1 MSGSLTGASHRTQP
15 LPWDLFEYAATS
27 HRTAAH
33 GSADSAAILCRFLES
48 MERKDR
54 RPSSALLGRS
64 SSFGGSSMGFARP
77 STPMRPSTSGG
88 RRGGGPQWAAN
99 FEPHRVVV
107 LLDLPVATEP
117 SELAVSF
124 AQAFLQ
130 NLLGS
135 SVPIHGCLFATGG
148 ARDGLRR
155 AVLHVH
161 PAR

>member
-1 MSGSLTGASHRTQP
+1 
-15 LPWDLFEYAATS
+15 
-27 HRTAAH
+27 
-33 GSADSAAILCRFLES
+33 

-64 SSFGGSSMGFARP
+64 SSFGGSSMNFARP
-77 STPMRPSTSGG
+77 TTPMRPSTSGG

-135 SVPIHGCLFATGG
+135 SVPENPRMLV
-148 ARDGLRR
+148 RNRR
-155 AVLHVH
+155 
-161 PAR
+161 R

>member
-1 MSGSLTGASHRTQP
+1 
-15 LPWDLFEYAATS
+15 
-27 HRTAAH
+27 
-33 GSADSAAILCRFLES
+33 

-77 STPMRPSTSGG
+77 ATPMRPPPSGG
-88 RRGGGPQWAAN
+88 SRRGGGPQWAAN

-124 AQAFLQ
+124 CTGLLAKSVGFL
-130 NLLGS
+130 S
-135 SVPIHGCLFATGG
+135 P
-148 ARDGLRR
+148 
-155 AVLHVH
+155 
-161 PAR
+161 

>member
-1 MSGSLTGASHRTQP
+1 MGQIFSRASSRGSMSGSLTGASHRTQP

-77 STPMRPSTSGG
+77 ATPMRPSTSGG
-88 RRGGGPQWAAN
+88 SRRGGGPPQWAAN

-124 AQAFLQ
+124 
-130 NLLGS
+130 
-135 SVPIHGCLFATGG
+135 C
-148 ARDGLRR
+148 
-155 AVLHVH
+155 AVLLVKSWLLS
-161 PAR
+161 P